1 MVAVGGLEVQTLL
14 SGVSDSMLASPAGIT
29 GPAKP
34 YPQARPDGDGGASS
48 RMLSIFPQEA
58 NTRSTKAVPTANG
71 ERVCEIVL
79 ADVADKLTGNILHKS
94 RIHVSE
100 EIKGKEK

>member
-48 RMLSIFPQEA
+48 RMLSIFTSRPDNLPGVSTSGSSFSLEEA
-58 NTRSTKAVPTANG
+58 LSLMK
-71 ERVCEIVL
+71 
-79 ADVADKLTGNILHKS
+79 
-94 RIHVSE
+94 
-100 EIKGKEK
+100 